1 MKAPPDS
8 KAHAKGSVRINM
20 KQSIPIRHHY
30 IPQFILRAFL
40 CDEKH
45 LLYFDKTTG
54 ELSQKLPSEV
64 FVEPNL
70 YRDDI
75 NHSDTP
81 MQIESDLAQF
91 ENEAARII
99 KEFRDSAEITI
110 APEDEERLKL
120 FFAIMGFRAK
130 RVAEAYKKKTES
142 EEYDPFMLF
151 QGDGNM
157 TDFWKRNLAHLTNCR
172 SLEDVVN
179 NPNIDEPIKRFVQRD
194 TDGLAGT
201 YFIILE
207 SRGKE
212 SFIIGDCYPVEVRG
226 ETNFGIELPLYAIF
240 PLSPKRLLLLVSNG
254 AENAPFS
261 VSRLGRP
268 IFNKTISTLMDGA
281 HKYNI
286 KKVYTA
292 EVEYLNSLIFKD
304 STEGIIIQKTDNI
317 KEFM

>member
-1 MKAPPDS
+1 MTK
-8 KAHAKGSVRINM
+8 N
-20 KQSIPIRHHY
+20 IPIRHHY

-54 ELSQKLPSEV
+54 GLSQKLPSEV

-91 ENEAARII
+91 ENEVSRII
-99 KEFRDSAEITI
+99 KEFRESAEIIITH
-110 APEDEERLKL
+110 EDEESLKL

-130 RVAEAYKKKTES
+130 RVAESYEQKTKS
-142 EEYDPFMLF
+142 TEYSPFALF
-151 QGDGNM
+151 QEDGNM
-157 TDFWKRNLAHLTNCR
+157 TDFWKRNLALLTKCR
-172 SLEDVVN
+172 SLEDVMN
-179 NPNIDEPIKRFVQRD
+179 NPNIDEPIKLFMQRD

-207 SRGKE
+207 SCGKE

-226 ETNFGIELPLYAIF
+226 KTDFGIELPLYAIF

-268 IFNKTISTLMDGA
+268 IFNKPISTLMDGA

-286 KKVYTA
+286 KKVYKV
-292 EVEYLNSLIFKD
+292 EVEYLNSLIFKY
-304 STEGIIIQKTDNI
+304 STEGIIVQDKEEI
-317 KEFM
+317 KIFI